1 MHSSPQQ
8 TPSLAANHRPTGSN
22 EVWCAEMM
30 RPDLAGRPLVL
41 LIVDAHTRHPLL
53 AVPATS
59 VEDIA
64 TTLDRLSRH
73 SGRPKE
79 LRIDHALEFNSALR
93 AWAHGHGVSIVQV
106 SPTAPQW
113 KALTE
118 PNARNLDDHLRGKRF
133 PSLDDLGLELE
144 RWRQRR
150 VAELDPV
157 PAGNR

>member
-8 TPSLAANHRPTGSN
+8 TPSLAANHRPAGPN

-30 RPDLAGRPLVL
+30 RPDLAGRPLIL
-41 LIVDAHTRHPLL
+41 LIVDVHTRHPLL

-79 LRIDHALEFNSALR
+79 LRIDHALEFNPALR
-93 AWAHGHGVSIVQV
+93 DWAHERGVRIVQG
-106 SPTAPQW
+106 PPGAPQW
-113 KALTE
+113 KAVSE
-118 PNARNLDDHLRGKRF
+118 PIIRKLADHLSGKRF
-133 PSLDDLGLELE
+133 ATLADLGHDLEN
-144 RWRQRR
+144 WRQHR
-150 VAELDPV
+150 VAEFDPV
-157 PAGNR
+157 PTSNQ